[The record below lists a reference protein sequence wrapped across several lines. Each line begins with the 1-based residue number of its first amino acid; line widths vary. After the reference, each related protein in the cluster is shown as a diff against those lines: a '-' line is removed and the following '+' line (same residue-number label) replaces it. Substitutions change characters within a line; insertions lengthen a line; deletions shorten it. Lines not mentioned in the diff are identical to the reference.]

1 MQSYYESQLEVA
13 RELFRKTQCDIT
25 ISILDAE
32 LPKIEKEKNY
42 KLLCEYLNLKIAAY
56 LTKGDIKSVEPLLE
70 PFKIALTESGN
81 EELKANYPYHAAT
94 FFYMSG
100 DIERSIEYNLRAF
113 KIIENNPSHLYYI
126 GICINLSSC
135 YLLLKDFEKAQYY
148 REKIVTHIK
157 FNKHEYPLAYFHYM
171 NNYAFHLFELKRY
184 DEAYE
189 MLNNVLTHPLIRE
202 NTKHY
207 AMTICNMGVYYSRV
221 NQWEKADNYLEKSW
235 SIFENFSDVQAKGRF
250 LTSIINAYE
259 EMGNYKQAYKY
270 ARIKNDLL
278 ESEESQR
285 QQARLH
291 EFALSTSKD
300 SLTLL
305 IYTDKLTQVHS
316 RYYFD
321 EQSEK
326 WLQEAIEQHTPL
338 CCALFDI
345 DNFKKQNDCYGHVVG
360 DQILQQIGI
369 VANQFQHE
377 NELFIARYGGDEFIV
392 FSKNVELFNKT
403 IEHLFSTLQA
413 VEIPYE
419 DTYLSFTIS
428 LGAVVI
434 ENLSDYTV
442 SMMIEQAD
450 KKLYEVKK
458 TGKNNLKVG

>member
-13 RELFRKTQCDIT
+13 RELFRKTQYDIT
-25 ISILDAE
+25 ISILDEE
-32 LPKIEKEKNY
+32 LPKIEAENNY
-42 KLLCEYLNLKIAAY
+42 KLLCEYLNLKIATY
-56 LTKGDIKSVEPLLE
+56 LNKGDITSVEPLLE
-70 PFKIALTESGN
+70 PFKMALSASGS
-81 EELKANYPYHAAT
+81 EDLKANYPYHVAT

-100 DIERSIEYNLRAF
+100 DMKRSIEYNLRAF

-126 GICINLSSC
+126 AVCINLSSG
-135 YLLLKDFEKAQYY
+135 YLLLKDLEKAAYY
-148 REKIVTHIK
+148 REKIVKHMDS
-157 FNKHEYPLAYFHYM
+157 NKHQNPLAYFHYM

-189 MLNNVLTHPLIRE
+189 MLNNALTHPLIRE

-207 AMTICNMGVYYSRV
+207 AITICNMGVYYARI
-221 NQWEKADNYLEKSW
+221 NQVEKADNHLEKSW
-235 SIFENFSDVQAKGRF
+235 SIFENFSDIQAKGRF

-278 ESEESQR
+278 ESEESHR

-305 IYTDKLTQVHS
+305 IYTDTLTQVHS
-316 RYYFD
+316 RHYFE

-345 DNFKKQNDCYGHVVG
+345 DNFKEQNDCYGHVIG
-360 DQILQQIGI
+360 DQILQKIGV
-369 VANQFQHE
+369 VANKFQHE
-377 NELFIARYGGDEFIV
+377 TELFIARYGGDEFIV
-392 FSKNVELFNKT
+392 FSKNIELFNKT
-403 IEHLFSTLQA
+403 IEHLFSALQA
-413 VEIPYE
+413 VQIPHE

-450 KKLYEVKK
+450 KKLYEVKQ
-458 TGKNNLKVG
+458 TGKNNLNVG